1 MVPLLYME
9 PIISSNV
16 RTVTV
21 IIRLKKDID
30 SWNKDYL
37 VIADRSADPFCIDL
51 SMEESPVYFGLH
63 GMGQWE
69 FSEAFGN
76 FMDF

>member
-1 MVPLLYME
+1 M
-9 PIISSNV
+9 
-16 RTVTV
+16 
-21 IIRLKKDID
+21 
-30 SWNKDYL
+30 
-37 VIADRSADPFCIDL
+37 IADRSADPFCIDL

-76 FMDF
+76 FMDFLKHIMVVGK